1 MASEAAQLNPWLSR
15 ANTLAC
21 AALVVAIA
29 YVLVRTV
36 YLFLDDAAG
45 STAPAVYGSSSSA
58 SSFQPGQSGAAG
70 GRRVDASALS
80 MIHLFGEEGAKPAA
94 QAAPQDVAAPKTRL
108 SLELQGVFVS
118 EDENKSTAMISEARR
133 ETQLYHIGDK
143 VPGNATLAGVFADRV
158 LLNLNGK
165 LEALYFPESR
175 GVGGGMVP
183 GAMAP
188 QPGTRSVSART
199 GRVSSAPR
207 PGFGGPPSGG
217 MGAVG
222 GGMPGAEQAEAVVKE
237 LQEQISA
244 NPDAV
249 LGQFGLATNNGRGY
263 KITDSSNP
271 ALVAIGGRP
280 GDVILTVN
288 GRSVGDPAADVSLI
302 QESMESGCVK
312 VGVDRSGRQFN
323 AEFCPG
329 Q

>member
-1 MASEAAQLNPWLSR
+1 VASEAAQLNPWLSR
-15 ANTLAC
+15 ANALAC
-21 AALVVAIA
+21 AALVVSIA
-29 YVLVRTV
+29 YVLVKTV

-45 STAPAVYGSSSSA
+45 STAPVVYGSASQVTSSTGSA
-58 SSFQPGQSGAAG
+58 
-70 GRRVDASALS
+70 GRRVDAAALS
-80 MIHLFGEEGAKPAA
+80 LLHLFGEEGAKPVA

-118 EDENKSTAMISEARR
+118 EEENKSTAMISEARR
-133 ETQLYHIGDK
+133 ESQLYRIGDR
-143 VPGNATLAGVFADRV
+143 VPGNATLAAVFADRV

-175 GVGGGMVP
+175 MAGGMVP
-183 GAMAP
+183 GAGG
-188 QPGTRSVSART
+188 PGAMNLQGPRSVSART
-199 GRVSSAPR
+199 GRVSAAPQ
-207 PGFGGPPSGG
+207 PGMGVSGG
-217 MGAVG
+217 AGVG
-222 GGMPGAEQAEAVVKE
+222 GVGMPSPEAAEAVVNQLRE
-237 LQEQISA
+237 EISA

-263 KITDSSNP
+263 KVTDSSNP
-271 ALVAIGGRP
+271 ALTAIGGRP

-302 QESMESGCVK
+302 QESLESGCVK
-312 VGVDRSGRQFN
+312 VGVDRNGRQFN

>member
-15 ANTLAC
+15 GNAFAC

-45 STAPAVYGSSSSA
+45 SAPPSVYGSVSQTTP
-58 SSFQPGQSGAAG
+58 QPGATSRRIDAGAL
-70 GRRVDASALS
+70 ALL
-80 MIHLFGEEGAKPAA
+80 HLFGEEGAKPAA
-94 QAAPQDVAAPKTRL
+94 QVAPQDVNAPKTRL

-118 EDENKSTAMISEARR
+118 EDENKSTAMISEARK
-133 ETQLYHIGDK
+133 ESQLFHIGDK
-143 VPGNATLAGVFADRV
+143 VPGNATLAAVYADRV

-175 GVGGGMVP
+175 AMGGGLTSSR
-183 GAMAP
+183 
-188 QPGTRSVSART
+188 PGTSQGPRSVSART
-199 GRVSSAPR
+199 GRVSGATRRGFEADPR
-207 PGFGGPPSGG
+207 LGG
-217 MGAVG
+217 MGG
-222 GGMPGAEQAEAVVKE
+222 MGGMPGAEQAEAVVNE
-237 LQEQISA
+237 LREQISA
-244 NPDAV
+244 NPDAM
-249 LGQFGLATNNGRGY
+249 LGQFGLTTNNGRGY

-288 GRSVGDPAADVSLI
+288 GRSVGDPATDVALI
-302 QESMESGCVK
+302 QDVMESGCLK
-312 VGVDRSGRQFN
+312 VGVDRNGTQFN
-323 AEFCPG
+323 AEVCPG